1 MQCAILTTI
10 AQCAI
15 IKPQQDSKPPT
26 SQPETIQRCTSPR
39 PDTVSDGAASKRRK
53 GELKMSTFEITG
65 KIEALKE
72 WEALLAEATAEVE
85 AIKDEIKR
93 EMDKRGVEELE
104 AGQYIARFTTVLSN
118 RFDTTAFKK
127 EHGEMYKMYTK
138 QSTSRRFSI
147 S

>member
-1 MQCAILTTI
+1 
-10 AQCAI
+10 
-15 IKPQQDSKPPT
+15 
-26 SQPETIQRCTSPR
+26 
-39 PDTVSDGAASKRRK
+39 
-53 GELKMSTFEITG
+53 MSTFELTG

-93 EMDKRGVEELE
+93 EMERRGVEEIE

-118 RFDTTAFKK
+118 RFDTTAFKR

-138 QSTSRRFSI
+138 QTTSRRFSI

>member
-1 MQCAILTTI
+1 
-10 AQCAI
+10 
-15 IKPQQDSKPPT
+15 
-26 SQPETIQRCTSPR
+26 
-39 PDTVSDGAASKRRK
+39 
-53 GELKMSTFEITG
+53 MSTFEITG

-93 EMDKRGVEELE
+93 ELDRRGVEELE

-118 RFDTTAFKK
+118 RFDTTAFKR
-127 EHGEMYKMYTK
+127 EHGELYRMYTK